1 MAIRLWWFPV
11 SRQNYP
17 AMKSWVDWISRHTT
31 TPNLWTDCFQ
41 FGDWLALDGENPGLP
56 TGKTDEDFVASVYY
70 HYSSKILAQTAGL
83 LGYQEDAVLYQK
95 QADAIRKAI
104 QD

>member
-31 TPNLWTDCFQ
+31 TPNLWTGCFQ
-41 FGDWLALDGENPGLP
+41 FGD
-56 TGKTDEDFVASVYY
+56 
-70 HYSSKILAQTAGL
+70 
-83 LGYQEDAVLYQK
+83 
-95 QADAIRKAI
+95 
-104 QD
+104 